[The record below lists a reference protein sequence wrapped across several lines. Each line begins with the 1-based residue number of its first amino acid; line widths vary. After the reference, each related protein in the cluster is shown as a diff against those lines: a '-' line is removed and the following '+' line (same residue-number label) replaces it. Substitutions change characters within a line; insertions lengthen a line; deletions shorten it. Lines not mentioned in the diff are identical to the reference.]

1 MSTYPKIETLFDR
14 SKEDFSVDTSKF
26 RREEFS
32 LINRWMV
39 TEKVDGTNIR
49 LGWTMSGE
57 SLLSQIGGRTD
68 NAQIPAPLFAVL
80 RDLCDDITPKVGEIM
95 NEHDLNTYVLYGE
108 GYGAK
113 IQSGGWYR
121 EDQGFVLFDVKTGN
135 TWLDDHAVS
144 ETAVRLGLGRV
155 PWLRPPGL
163 EEGLKDDRDWWTLRE
178 IVHDVSTG
186 LRSQLA
192 KVEARQMEG
201 IVARPP
207 VPLYDRRGERII
219 FKLKT
224 KDFQKGKR

>member
-1 MSTYPKIETLFDR
+1 MSTTYPKIETLFDR
-14 SKEDFSVDTSKF
+14 GEDFLVEVGSY
-26 RREEFS
+26 RRPEFA
-32 LINRWMV
+32 LIDRWLV

-95 NEHDLNTYVLYGE
+95 NEHDLNAYVLYGE

-121 EDQGFVLFDVKTGN
+121 EDQGFTLFDVRAGGS
-135 TWLDDHAVS
+135 WLDDDAVTS
-144 ETAVRLGLGRV
+144 TAERLGLERV
-155 PWLRPPGL
+155 PLLRPPGL
-163 EEGLKDDRDWWTLRE
+163 EDSESDDRMWWTLRE

-186 LRSQLA
+186 LRSRVA
-192 KVEARQMEG
+192 RVEPRQMEG

-207 VPLYDRRGERII
+207 VPLYDRRGERVM

-224 KDFQKGKR
+224 KDFRR